1 MPLIHERCS
10 TDELGE
16 LLLSFNEEGR
26 PVLDCIGVETNE
38 ATNALLLKEGRR
50 ERITCS
56 HTTEG
61 LSRVRRRRPRI
72 QQSGITGLLVFS
84 TVHMQIR

>member
-1 MPLIHERCS
+1 MPLIYERCS

-26 PVLDCIGVETNE
+26 PVFGCIGVEANK
-38 ATNALLLKEGRR
+38 ATDALLLEEGRR
-50 ERITCS
+50 ERITRS

-61 LSRVRRRRPRI
+61 LSRVGRRRPRI
-72 QQSGITGLLVFS
+72 QKSGITGILVFS